1 MADEDRE
8 QSYSLSHRHALT
20 VAADAQQ
27 AEANADPSKDLKA
40 EEMGEPVRVFPLPRL
55 RRFVFSHVVFQSAA
69 EKASSGLQEKLDQNA
84 LPIRAYLEQ
93 VRKMCTVVLV
103 VALTLFQAVVPI
115 LLQGMSALVK
125 ERFAPPPCPTIIGLF
140 LPLSFD
146 VLLNAPAHVLRN
158 SCFKYQ
164 FSLTVSQPRE
174 PRRMAG
180 CLFAQE

>member
-55 RRFVFSHVVFQSAA
+55 RRFVCSHVVFQSAA

-93 VRKMCTVVLV
+93 VGRKCFVALL
-103 VALTLFQAVVPI
+103 VALTLLQAVVPI

-125 ERFAPPPCPTIIGLF
+125 ERFALPPLAPPINYCFVLPPSYLACRCRHVPAPVF
-140 LPLSFD
+140 LSTLMS
-146 VLLNAPAHVLRN
+146 NIHCR
-158 SCFKYQ
+158 
-164 FSLTVSQPRE
+164 
-174 PRRMAG
+174 
-180 CLFAQE
+180 

>member
-1 MADEDRE
+1 M
-8 QSYSLSHRHALT
+8 SHHTHCHT
-20 VAADAQQ
+20 VTHSRFAADAQQ
-27 AEANADPSKDLKA
+27 AEANADPSKDIKA
-40 EEMGEPVRVFPLPRL
+40 EEMGEPVRASPPDGGSSFGGSHC
-55 RRFVFSHVVFQSAA
+55 FVLQSAA